1 MKINKLYKNLIYPVI
16 SLGILFL
23 IWFVTAKI
31 VDIELIIPSIS
42 STFNGLFALFAKKDF
57 YIAVLGTLSRTIISF
72 LLAFGMAII
81 LAVLSA
87 FLPFIYK
94 LLSPIVTIVRAIPT
108 MSLILLTIIWLN
120 SNTSPLLVGF
130 VIVFPIMYGSFYTA
144 ITSVDNDLIQM
155 SKAYNVKKKDM
166 IFSLYLPNIAPSF
179 FDSLRSTISLNVK
192 IIISAEVLA
201 QTKESMGV
209 MMQIAK
215 AQLDTTNLLA
225 WTLVAIILSYLLEF
239 VVYLIKKFTIRW
251 ENDTK

>member
-1 MKINKLYKNLIYPVI
+1 M
-16 SLGILFL
+16 
-23 IWFVTAKI
+23 AKI

-42 STFNGLFALFAKKDF
+42 STFKGLFALCIKKDF
-57 YIAVLGTLSRTIISF
+57 YIAILGTLYRTILSF
-72 LLAFGMAII
+72 LLAFVMAII

-94 LLSPIVTIVRAIPT
+94 LLSPIVTIIRAIPT

-130 VIVFPIMYGSFYTA
+130 VIVFPIMYGSFYTS
-144 ITSVDNDLIQM
+144 ITSIDNELIQM
-155 SKAYNVKKKDM
+155 SKAYNVKKNDM

-201 QTKESMGV
+201 QTRESMGV
-209 MMQIAK
+209 MMQISK
-215 AQLDTTNLLA
+215 AQLDTANLLA
-225 WTLVAIILSYLLEF
+225 WTLVAIVLSYLLESL
-239 VVYLIKKFTIRW
+239 VYFIKRLTIRW
-251 ENDTK
+251 EK